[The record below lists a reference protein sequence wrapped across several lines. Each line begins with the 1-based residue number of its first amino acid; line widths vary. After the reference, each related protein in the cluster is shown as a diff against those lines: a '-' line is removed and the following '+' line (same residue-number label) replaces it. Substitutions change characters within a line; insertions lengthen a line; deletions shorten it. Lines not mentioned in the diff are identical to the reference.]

1 MKGVN
6 GEVVTG
12 SDVVR
17 WSEHFER
24 LMNVFYD
31 QVANVEYLGCRDMR
45 SERHGKWFGEDRR
58 CGETLQ

>member
-45 SERHGKWFGEDRR
+45 SERHGKWFGEA
-58 CGETLQ
+58 LQ